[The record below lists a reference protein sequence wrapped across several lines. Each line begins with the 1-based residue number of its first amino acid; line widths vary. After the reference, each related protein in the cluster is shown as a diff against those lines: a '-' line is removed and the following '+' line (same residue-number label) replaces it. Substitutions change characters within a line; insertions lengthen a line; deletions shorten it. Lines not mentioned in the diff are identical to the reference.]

1 MRSADKLPASS
12 QPETL
17 RPSETP
23 APDQILDLLLDA
35 LEQRQAARR
44 GREAP
49 LADPAEP
56 VPEAEDIA
64 QPLEEHMQL
73 DHIDSLSVP
82 PGEQTDVPSPVPTS
96 AESPESPSASW
107 SADSALEAKAEPP
120 RPEPRHGASPS
131 RMLARLLLAVAALI
145 VLINIPVNRHGTP
158 LARIMPDSAAL
169 VIRDGLVL
177 KAGGPDIYVLQDDK
191 LRWISS
197 LEAFDYFGYSW
208 PQVRV
213 VDEAFLEKF
222 ELGRPL
228 HVLLKCRESPHIY
241 ALENG
246 QKLWIKDIA
255 SFEAEGYVWED
266 VMSVDCTY
274 LAGLPDGPAI
284 PEDAGPPPQP

>member
-1 MRSADKLPASS
+1 M
-12 QPETL
+12 
-17 RPSETP
+17 
-23 APDQILDLLLDA
+23 
-35 LEQRQAARR
+35 
-44 GREAP
+44 
-49 LADPAEP
+49 P
-56 VPEAEDIA
+56 VP
-64 QPLEEHMQL
+64 
-73 DHIDSLSVP
+73 VP
-82 PGEQTDVPSPVPTS
+82 PS
-96 AESPESPSASW
+96 AESSESPSASW
-107 SADSALEAKAEPP
+107 SADAALEAEAEPP
-120 RPEPRHGASPS
+120 RPEPQSGASPS
-131 RMLARLLLAVAALI
+131 RTLARLLLAVAAMI

-169 VIRDGLVL
+169 VIHDGLVL

-197 LEAFDYFGYSW
+197 LEAFDYFGYRW

-213 VDEAFLEKF
+213 VDEAFLAKF

-246 QKLWIKDIA
+246 EKRWIKDIT

-274 LAGLPDGPAI
+274 LAGLPDGPTI

>member
-1 MRSADKLPASS
+1 MRSVDERSARS
-12 QPETL
+12 QPKMPQ
-17 RPSETP
+17 PSETP

-44 GREAP
+44 EREAP
-49 LADPAEP
+49 AADPAEP
-56 VPEAEDIA
+56 VLETEDITRPNED
-64 QPLEEHMQL
+64 QGRL
-73 DHIDSLSVP
+73 DHIDSLSVSA
-82 PGEQTDVPSPVPTS
+82 GEGTAMPVPVPPL
-96 AESPESPSASW
+96 AESHESPSASS
-107 SADSALEAKAEPP
+107 SADSALEAEAEPT
-120 RPEPRHGASPS
+120 RPGQRSGASPS